1 MKEVFLDI
9 FAQNLPHERIYRAC
23 TSKKEKKVTRSAELG
38 NENRRIGVE
47 WNRYLAIFI
56 KWVKYVVH
64 SFLRYFSVELRNLG
78 F

>member
-9 FAQNLPHERIYRAC
+9 FAQILLHERIYRIC
-23 TSKKEKKVTRSAELG
+23 TSKKEKKVIRSAELG
-38 NENRRIGVE
+38 NETRRIGVE

-64 SFLRYFSVELRNLG
+64 SFVRYFSVKLRNLG